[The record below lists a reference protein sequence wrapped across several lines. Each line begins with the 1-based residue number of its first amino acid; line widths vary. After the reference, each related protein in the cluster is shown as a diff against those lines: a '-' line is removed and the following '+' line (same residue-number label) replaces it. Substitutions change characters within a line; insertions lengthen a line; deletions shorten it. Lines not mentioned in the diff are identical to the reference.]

1 MDILDFLLLLIVV
14 AFAVSGYRQGF
25 VVGVVSFAGFLGGL
39 ALGFVV
45 IPVFLDRM
53 SSGLLPSVIAL
64 CAVLALAVVGQVLG
78 SMLGAKL
85 REAITW
91 QPAQLVDAV
100 SGAVVSVVA
109 VLMVAWFLG
118 LALFTSSVPTVSDQ
132 VRGSSILKGMTQVL
146 PSGATQWFNS
156 FSKVLDRNG
165 FPQVF
170 APFQA
175 ENPADVPPPDQTLLA
190 SPVVQQTRASI
201 VKIRGQ
207 APSCGKD
214 IEGSGF
220 VYARGKVM
228 TNAHVVGGTRS
239 LIVRQSNGRQYGATV
254 VLFDPKRDLAVLDVP
269 GLTATPLP
277 FADDNNGGV
286 GKAGD
291 SALVIGYPQD
301 GPFHVDAARI
311 REQIIATGADI
322 YSNGNVRREVF
333 SLFAQ
338 VQQGNSGG
346 PLIATDGRVYGVVF
360 AKSLEDRDTGYAL
373 TAKEVQSD
381 ADAGRT
387 TDQPVNTEA
396 CAI

>member
-1 MDILDFLLLLIVV
+1 MDILDILLLLIVA

-39 ALGFVV
+39 ALGFVIV
-45 IPVFLDRM
+45 PSFLDR
-53 SSGLLPSVIAL
+53 SSASLLASVIAL

-78 SMLGAKL
+78 SMLGGKL

-91 QPAQLVDAV
+91 EPARLVDAV

-118 LALFTSSVPTVSDQ
+118 LALFTSSVPTISDQ
-132 VRGSSILKGMTQVL
+132 VRSSSILKGMTQVL
-146 PSGATQWFNS
+146 PQGANQWFNG
-156 FSKVLDRNG
+156 FSNILNRNG

-175 ENPADVPPPDQTLLA
+175 EDPANVPAPDQSLLG
-190 SPVVQQTRASI
+190 SPVIAADRASI

-220 VYARGKVM
+220 VYAPGKVM

-239 LIVRQSNGRQYGATV
+239 LVVRQSDNRQYAATV
-254 VLFDPKRDLAVLDVP
+254 VLFDPKRDIAILDVP
-269 GLTATPLP
+269 SLKAPQLN
-277 FADDNNGGV
+277 FDLA
-286 GKAGD
+286 GKAND
-291 SALVIGYPQD
+291 SALVVGYPED
-301 GPFHVDAARI
+301 GPFSVDPARI
-311 REQIIATGADI
+311 REQITATGADI
-322 YSNGNVRREVF
+322 YSSGNVRRQVF
-333 SLFAQ
+333 ALYAQ

-346 PLIATDGRVYGVVF
+346 PLLSTDGRVLGVVF
-360 AKSLEDRDTGYAL
+360 AKSLEDKNTGYAL
-373 TAKEVQSD
+373 TAQEVSSD
-381 ADAGRT
+381 AAAGAA
-387 TDQPVNTEA
+387 TDVPVNTQA

>member
-1 MDILDFLLLLIVV
+1 MDILDILLLLIVA

-39 ALGFVV
+39 ALGFVIV
-45 IPVFLDRM
+45 PSFLDR
-53 SSGLLPSVIAL
+53 SSASLLASVIAL

-78 SMLGAKL
+78 SMLGGKL

-91 QPAQLVDAV
+91 EPARLVDAV

-118 LALFTSSVPTVSDQ
+118 LALFTSSVPTISDQ
-132 VRGSSILKGMTQVL
+132 VRSSSILKGMTQVL
-146 PSGATQWFNS
+146 PQGANQWFNG
-156 FSKVLDRNG
+156 FSNILNRNG

-175 ENPADVPPPDQTLLA
+175 EDPANVPAPDQSLLG
-190 SPVVQQTRASI
+190 SPVIASDRASI

-220 VYARGKVM
+220 VYAPGKVM

-239 LIVRQSNGRQYGATV
+239 LVVRQSDNRQYAATV
-254 VLFDPKRDLAVLDVP
+254 VLFDPKRDIAILDVP
-269 GLTATPLP
+269 SLKAPQLN
-277 FADDNNGGV
+277 FDLA
-286 GKAGD
+286 GKAND
-291 SALVIGYPQD
+291 SALVVGYPED
-301 GPFHVDAARI
+301 GPFSVDPARI
-311 REQIIATGADI
+311 REQITATGADI
-322 YSNGNVRREVF
+322 YSSGNVRRQVF
-333 SLFAQ
+333 ALYAQ

-346 PLIATDGRVYGVVF
+346 PLLSTDGRVLGVVF
-360 AKSLEDRDTGYAL
+360 AKSLEDKNTGYAL
-373 TAKEVQSD
+373 TAQEVSSD
-381 ADAGRT
+381 AAAGAA
-387 TDQPVNTEA
+387 TDVPVNTQA

>member
-1 MDILDFLLLLIVV
+1 MDILDILLLLIVA

-39 ALGFVV
+39 ALGFVIV
-45 IPVFLDRM
+45 PTFLK
-53 SSGLLPSVIAL
+53 SSSSSLLASVIAL

-91 QPAQLVDAV
+91 QPAQMVDAV
-100 SGAVVSVVA
+100 SGAVVSVIA

-118 LALFTSSVPTVSDQ
+118 LALFTSSVPTISDQ
-132 VRGSSILKGMTQVL
+132 VRSSSILKGMTQVL
-146 PSGATQWFNS
+146 PQGANQWFGS
-156 FSKVLDRNG
+156 FSNILNRNG

-175 ENPADVPPPDQTLLA
+175 EDPANVPAPDQSLLN
-190 SPVVQQTRASI
+190 SPVIAADRASI

-220 VYARGKVM
+220 VYAPGKVM

-239 LIVRQSNGRQYGATV
+239 LVVRQSDNRQYPATV
-254 VLFDPKRDLAVLDVP
+254 VLFDPKRDIAVLDVP
-269 GLTATPLP
+269 KLKASPLD
-277 FADDNNGGV
+277 FDLN
-286 GKAGD
+286 GKAND
-291 SALVIGYPQD
+291 SSLVVGYPED
-301 GPFHVDAARI
+301 GPFSVDPARI
-311 REQIIATGADI
+311 REQITATGADI
-322 YSNGNVRREVF
+322 YSDGNVRRQVF
-333 SLFAQ
+333 ALYAQ

-346 PLIATDGRVYGVVF
+346 PLLGTDGRVLGVVF
-360 AKSLEDRDTGYAL
+360 AKSLEDKNTGYAL
-373 TAKEVQSD
+373 TAQEVSSD
-381 ADAGRT
+381 AAAGAA
-387 TDQPVNTEA
+387 TDVAVNTQA

>member
-1 MDILDFLLLLIVV
+1 MDILDILLLLVV
-14 AFAVSGYRQGF
+14 AAFAVSGYRQGF

-39 ALGFVV
+39 ALGFVI
-45 IPVFLDRM
+45 IPTFLNR
-53 SSGLLPSVIAL
+53 SSSSLLASVIAL

-78 SMLGAKL
+78 SMLGGKL

-100 SGAVVSVVA
+100 SGAVVSVIA

-118 LALFTSSVPTVSDQ
+118 LALFTSSVPTISDQ
-132 VRGSSILKGMTQVL
+132 VRSSSILKGMTQVL
-146 PSGATQWFNS
+146 PQGSNQWFNG
-156 FSKVLDRNG
+156 FSNILNRNG

-175 ENPADVPPPDQTLLA
+175 EDPANVPAPDPALLN
-190 SPVVQQTRASI
+190 SPVIAADRASI

-220 VYARGKVM
+220 VYAPGKVM

-239 LIVRQSNGRQYGATV
+239 LIVRQSNNRQYAATV
-254 VLFDPKRDLAVLDVP
+254 VLFDPKRDIAVLDVP
-269 GLTATPLP
+269 SLKAPQLDFDLNGK
-277 FADDNNGGV
+277 ADD
-286 GKAGD
+286 
-291 SALVIGYPQD
+291 SSLVVGYPED
-301 GPFHVDAARI
+301 GPFTVAAARI
-311 REQIIATGADI
+311 REQITATGADI
-322 YSNGNVRREVF
+322 YSSGNVRRQVF
-333 SLFAQ
+333 SLYAQ

-346 PLIATDGRVYGVVF
+346 PLLSTDGRVLGVVF
-360 AKSLEDRDTGYAL
+360 AKSLEDKNTGYAL
-373 TAKEVQSD
+373 TAQEVSSD
-381 ADAGRT
+381 AAAGAS
-387 TDQPVNTEA
+387 TDVPVNTQA

>member
-1 MDILDFLLLLIVV
+1 MDILDILLLLVV
-14 AFAVSGYRQGF
+14 AAFAVSGYRQGF
-25 VVGVVSFAGFLGGL
+25 VVGVVSFAGFIGGL
-39 ALGFVV
+39 TLGFVLV
-45 IPVFLDRM
+45 PTFLDR
-53 SSGLLPSVIAL
+53 SSSSLLASVIAL

-100 SGAVVSVVA
+100 SGSVVSVIA

-118 LALFTSSVPTVSDQ
+118 LALFTSSVPTISDQ
-132 VRGSSILKGMTQVL
+132 VRSSSILKGMTQVL
-146 PSGATQWFNS
+146 PQGANQWFNG
-156 FSKVLDRNG
+156 FSNILNRNG

-175 ENPADVPPPDQTLLA
+175 EDPANVPAPDQALLI
-190 SPVVQQTRASI
+190 SPVVGADRASI

-220 VYARGKVM
+220 VYAPGKVM

-239 LIVRQSNGRQYGATV
+239 LVVRQSDNRQYAATV
-254 VLFDPKRDLAVLDVP
+254 VLFDPKRDIAVLDVP
-269 GLTATPLP
+269 GLKAPQLN
-277 FADDNNGGV
+277 FDV
-286 GKAGD
+286 SGKAND
-291 SALVIGYPQD
+291 DALVVGYPED
-301 GPFHVDAARI
+301 GPFTVDAARI
-311 REQIIATGADI
+311 REQITATGADI
-322 YSNGNVRREVF
+322 YSNGNVRRQVF
-333 SLFAQ
+333 SLYAQ

-346 PLIATDGRVYGVVF
+346 PLLSSDGRVLGVVF
-360 AKSLEDRDTGYAL
+360 AKSLEDKNTGYAL
-373 TAKEVQSD
+373 TASEVSSD
-381 ADAGRT
+381 ASAGAA
-387 TDQPVNTEA
+387 TDTPVNTQA

>member
-1 MDILDFLLLLIVV
+1 MDILDILLLLVV
-14 AFAVSGYRQGF
+14 AAFAVSGYRQGF

-39 ALGFVV
+39 ALGFVIV
-45 IPVFLDRM
+45 PTFLDR
-53 SSGLLPSVIAL
+53 SSSSLLASVIAL

-78 SMLGAKL
+78 SMLGARL

-91 QPAQLVDAV
+91 QPAQMVDAV

-118 LALFTSSVPTVSDQ
+118 LALFTSSVPTISDQ
-132 VRGSSILKGMTQVL
+132 VRSSSILKGMTQVL
-146 PSGATQWFNS
+146 PQGANQWFNG
-156 FSKVLDRNG
+156 FSNILNRNG

-175 ENPADVPPPDQTLLA
+175 EDPANVPAPDPALLN
-190 SPVVQQTRASI
+190 SPVIGTDRASI

-220 VYARGKVM
+220 VYAPGKVM

-239 LIVRQSNGRQYGATV
+239 LVVRQSNGRQYAATV
-254 VLFDPKRDLAVLDVP
+254 VLFDPKRDIAVLDVP
-269 GLTATPLP
+269 SLKASPLNFDLT
-277 FADDNNGGV
+277 
-286 GKAGD
+286 GKAND
-291 SALVIGYPQD
+291 SSLVVGYPED
-301 GPFHVDAARI
+301 GPFTVDAARI
-311 REQIIATGADI
+311 REQITATGADI
-322 YSNGNVRREVF
+322 YSNGNVRRQVF
-333 SLFAQ
+333 ALYAQ

-346 PLIATDGRVYGVVF
+346 PLLSTDGKVLGVVF
-360 AKSLEDRDTGYAL
+360 AKSLEDKNTGYAL
-373 TAKEVQSD
+373 TAQEVSSD
-381 ADAGRT
+381 AAAGAA
-387 TDQPVNTEA
+387 TDVPVNTQA

>member
-1 MDILDFLLLLIVV
+1 MDILDILLLLVV
-14 AFAVSGYRQGF
+14 AAFAVSGYRQGF

-39 ALGFVV
+39 ALGFVIV
-45 IPVFLDRM
+45 PAFLDR
-53 SSGLLPSVIAL
+53 SSSSLLASVIAL

-78 SMLGAKL
+78 SMLGARL

-91 QPAQLVDAV
+91 QPAQMVDAV
-100 SGAVVSVVA
+100 SGAVVSVIA

-118 LALFTSSVPTVSDQ
+118 LALFTSSVPTISDQ
-132 VRGSSILKGMTQVL
+132 VRSSSILKGMTQVL
-146 PSGATQWFNS
+146 PQGANQWFNG
-156 FSKVLDRNG
+156 FSNVLNRNG

-175 ENPADVPPPDQTLLA
+175 ENPANVPAPDQGLLK
-190 SPVVQQTRASI
+190 SPVIAADQASI

-220 VYARGKVM
+220 VYAPGKVM

-239 LIVRQSNGRQYGATV
+239 LVVRQYNSRQYAATV
-254 VLFDPKRDLAVLDVP
+254 VLFDPKRDIAVLDVP
-269 GLTATPLP
+269 SLKAPQLD
-277 FADDNNGGV
+277 FDLN
-286 GKAGD
+286 GKAND
-291 SALVIGYPQD
+291 SSLVVGYPED
-301 GPFHVDAARI
+301 GPFTVAVARI
-311 REQIIATGADI
+311 REQITATGADI
-322 YSNGNVRREVF
+322 YSSGNVRRQVF

-346 PLIATDGRVYGVVF
+346 PLLSTDGRVLGVVF
-360 AKSLEDRDTGYAL
+360 AKSLEDKNTGYAL
-373 TAKEVQSD
+373 TAQEVSSD
-381 ADAGRT
+381 AAAGAA
-387 TDQPVNTEA
+387 TDVPVNTQA

>member
-1 MDILDFLLLLIVV
+1 MDILDILLLLIVA

-39 ALGFVV
+39 ALGFVIV
-45 IPVFLDRM
+45 PTFLDR
-53 SSGLLPSVIAL
+53 SSSSLLASVIAL

-78 SMLGAKL
+78 SMLGGKL

-91 QPAQLVDAV
+91 QPAQTVDAV
-100 SGAVVSVVA
+100 SGAVVSVIA

-118 LALFTSSVPTVSDQ
+118 LALFTSSVPTISDQ
-132 VRGSSILKGMTQVL
+132 VRSSSILKGMTQVL
-146 PSGATQWFNS
+146 PQGANQWFGS
-156 FSKVLDRNG
+156 FSNVLNRNG

-175 ENPADVPPPDQTLLA
+175 EDPASVPPPDQTLLN
-190 SPVVQQTRASI
+190 SPVIAADRASI

-220 VYARGKVM
+220 VYAPGKVM

-239 LIVRQSNGRQYGATV
+239 LIVRQSTNRQYNATV
-254 VLFDPKRDLAVLDVP
+254 VLFDPKRDIAVLDVP
-269 GLTATPLP
+269 GLKAPKLDFDLT
-277 FADDNNGGV
+277 
-286 GKAGD
+286 GKAND
-291 SALVIGYPQD
+291 SSLVVGYPED
-301 GPFHVDAARI
+301 GPFTVNAARI
-311 REQIIATGADI
+311 REQITATGADI
-322 YSNGNVRREVF
+322 YSNGNVRRQVF
-333 SLFAQ
+333 ALFAQ

-346 PLIATDGRVYGVVF
+346 PLLSTDGRVLGVVF
-360 AKSLEDRDTGYAL
+360 AKSLEDKNTGYAL
-373 TAKEVQSD
+373 TAQEVSSD
-381 ADAGRT
+381 AAAGAAS
-387 TDQPVNTEA
+387 DVPVNTQA

>member
-1 MDILDFLLLLIVV
+1 MDILDILLLLVV
-14 AFAVSGYRQGF
+14 AAFAVSGYRQGF

-39 ALGFVV
+39 ALGFVIV
-45 IPVFLDRM
+45 PAFLDRSA
-53 SSGLLPSVIAL
+53 SSLLASVIAL

-118 LALFTSSVPTVSDQ
+118 LALFSSSVPTISDQ
-132 VRGSSILKGMTQVL
+132 VRSSSILKGMTQVL
-146 PSGATQWFNS
+146 PQGANQWFNG
-156 FSKVLDRNG
+156 FSNVLNRNG

-175 ENPADVPPPDQTLLA
+175 ENPANVPAPDQGLLK
-190 SPVVQQTRASI
+190 SPVIAADQASI

-220 VYARGKVM
+220 VYAPGKVM

-239 LIVRQSNGRQYGATV
+239 LVVRQYNSRQYAATV
-254 VLFDPKRDLAVLDVP
+254 VLFDPKRDIAVLDVP
-269 GLTATPLP
+269 SLKAPQLD
-277 FADDNNGGV
+277 FDLN
-286 GKAGD
+286 GKAND
-291 SALVIGYPQD
+291 SSLVVGYPED
-301 GPFHVDAARI
+301 GPFTVAVARI
-311 REQIIATGADI
+311 REQITATGADI
-322 YSNGNVRREVF
+322 YSSGNVRRQVF

-346 PLIATDGRVYGVVF
+346 PLLSTDGRVLGVVF
-360 AKSLEDRDTGYAL
+360 AKSLEDKNTGYAL
-373 TAKEVQSD
+373 TAQEVSSD
-381 ADAGRT
+381 ASAGASS
-387 TDQPVNTEA
+387 DIPVNTLA

>member
-1 MDILDFLLLLIVV
+1 MDILDILLLLVV
-14 AFAVSGYRQGF
+14 AAFAVSGYRQGF

-39 ALGFVV
+39 ALGFVIV
-45 IPVFLDRM
+45 PTFLDR
-53 SSGLLPSVIAL
+53 SSASLLASVIAL

-91 QPAQLVDAV
+91 QPAQMVDAV
-100 SGAVVSVVA
+100 SGAVVSVIA

-118 LALFTSSVPTVSDQ
+118 LALFTSSVPTISDQ
-132 VRGSSILKGMTQVL
+132 VRSSSILKGMTQVL
-146 PSGATQWFNS
+146 PQGANQWFSS
-156 FSKVLDRNG
+156 FSNVLNRNG

-175 ENPADVPPPDQTLLA
+175 EDPANVPPPDPALLN
-190 SPVVQQTRASI
+190 SPVIAADRASI

-220 VYARGKVM
+220 VYASGKVM

-239 LIVRQSNGRQYGATV
+239 LVVRQSNGKQYAATV
-254 VLFDPKRDLAVLDVP
+254 VLFDPKRDIAVLDVP
-269 GLTATPLP
+269 SLKAPQLNFDLG
-277 FADDNNGGV
+277 
-286 GKAGD
+286 GKAND
-291 SALVIGYPQD
+291 SSLVVGYPED
-301 GPFHVDAARI
+301 GPFTVDAARI
-311 REQIIATGADI
+311 REQITATGADI
-322 YSNGNVRREVF
+322 YSNGNVRRQVF
-333 SLFAQ
+333 ALYAQ

-346 PLIATDGRVYGVVF
+346 PLLSTDGRVLGVVF
-360 AKSLEDRDTGYAL
+360 AKSLEDKNTGYAL
-373 TAKEVQSD
+373 TAQEVSSD
-381 ADAGRT
+381 AQAGAA
-387 TDQPVNTEA
+387 TDVPVNTQA

>member
-1 MDILDFLLLLIVV
+1 MDILDILLLLVV
-14 AFAVSGYRQGF
+14 AAFAVSGYRQGF
-25 VVGVVSFAGFLGGL
+25 VVGVVSFAGFIGGL
-39 ALGFVV
+39 TLGFVLV
-45 IPVFLDRM
+45 PNFLDR
-53 SSGLLPSVIAL
+53 SSSSLLASVIAL

-100 SGAVVSVVA
+100 SGSVVSVIA

-118 LALFTSSVPTVSDQ
+118 LALFTSSVPTISDQ
-132 VRGSSILKGMTQVL
+132 VRSSSILKGMTQVL
-146 PSGATQWFNS
+146 PQGANQWFNG
-156 FSKVLDRNG
+156 FSNILNRNG

-175 ENPADVPPPDQTLLA
+175 EDPANVPAPDQALLN
-190 SPVVQQTRASI
+190 SPVIGADRNSI

-220 VYARGKVM
+220 VYAPGKVM

-239 LIVRQSNGRQYGATV
+239 LVVRQSDNRQYAATV
-254 VLFDPKRDLAVLDVP
+254 VLFDPKRDIAVLDVP
-269 GLTATPLP
+269 GLKAPQLN
-277 FADDNNGGV
+277 FDLS
-286 GKAGD
+286 GKAND
-291 SALVIGYPQD
+291 DALVVGYPED
-301 GPFHVDAARI
+301 GPFTVDAARI
-311 REQIIATGADI
+311 REQITATGADI
-322 YSNGNVRREVF
+322 YSNGNVRRQVF
-333 SLFAQ
+333 SLYAQ

-346 PLIATDGRVYGVVF
+346 PLLSSDGRVLGVVF
-360 AKSLEDRDTGYAL
+360 AKSLEDKNTGYAL
-373 TAKEVQSD
+373 TASEVSSD
-381 ADAGRT
+381 AAAGAA
-387 TDQPVNTEA
+387 TDTPVNTQA

>member
-1 MDILDFLLLLIVV
+1 MDILDILLLLIVA

-25 VVGVVSFAGFLGGL
+25 VVGVVSFAGFIGGL
-39 ALGFVV
+39 SLGFVIV
-45 IPVFLDRM
+45 PAFLDQ
-53 SSGLLPSVIAL
+53 SSTSLLASVIAL

-78 SMLGAKL
+78 SMLGARL

-100 SGAVVSVVA
+100 SGAVVSVIA

-118 LALFTSSVPTVSDQ
+118 LALFTSQVPTVSDQ
-132 VRGSSILKGMTQVL
+132 VRSSSILKGMTQVL
-146 PSGATQWFNS
+146 PQSANTWFSS
-156 FSKVLDRNG
+156 FSKILDRNG

-175 ENPADVPPPDQTLLA
+175 ENPANVPAPDPTLLN
-190 SPVVQQTRASI
+190 SPVVSQTRASI

-220 VYARGKVM
+220 VYAPGKVM

-239 LIVRQSNGRQYGATV
+239 LVVRQSNGRQYAATV
-254 VLFDPKRDLAVLDVP
+254 VLFDPRRDIAVLDVP
-269 GLTATPLP
+269 SLKAQPLS
-277 FADDNNGGV
+277 FEQD

-291 SALVIGYPQD
+291 SSLVIGYPED

-311 REQIIATGADI
+311 RELITATGADI
-322 YSNGNVRREVF
+322 YSNGNVRRQVF

-346 PLIATDGRVYGVVF
+346 PLLSTDGRVLGVVF
-360 AKSLEDRDTGYAL
+360 AKSLEDKNTGYAL
-373 TAKEVQSD
+373 TAQEVASD
-381 ADAGRT
+381 AQSGLS
-387 TDQPVNTEA
+387 TDNPVDTEA

>member
-1 MDILDFLLLLIVV
+1 MDILDLLLLLVVV

-39 ALGFVV
+39 WLGFVIV
-45 IPVFLDRM
+45 PVFLDRM
-53 SSGLLPSVIAL
+53 SAGLLPSVIAL

-78 SMLGAKL
+78 SMLGSKL

-91 QPAQLVDAV
+91 QPAQMVDAA

-118 LALFTSSVPTVSDQ
+118 LALWTSSVPTISDQ
-132 VRGSSILKGMTQVL
+132 VRSSSILKGMTRVL
-146 PSGATQWFNS
+146 PQNATQWFNS
-156 FSKVLDRNG
+156 FSRILDRNG

-175 ENPADVPPPDQTLLA
+175 ENPTNVPAPDQALLD
-190 SPVVQQTRASI
+190 SPVVSQTKPSI
-201 VKIRGQ
+201 VKVRGQ

-228 TNAHVVGGTRS
+228 TNAHVVGGTRT
-239 LIVRQSNGRQYGATV
+239 LVVQQSNGRQYSATV
-254 VLFDPKRDLAVLDVP
+254 VVFDPRRDIAVLDVP
-269 GLTATPLP
+269 ELNAAPLP
-277 FADDNNGGV
+277 FLDD
-286 GKAGD
+286 GKSGD
-291 SALVIGYPQD
+291 SALVVGYPQD
-301 GPFHVDAARI
+301 GPFHIDPARI
-311 REQIIATGADI
+311 REQITATGADI
-322 YSNGNVRREVF
+322 YSTGNVRREVF
-333 SLFAQ
+333 SLYAQ

-346 PLIATDGRVYGVVF
+346 PLLSTDGRVLGVVF
-360 AKSLEDRDTGYAL
+360 AKSLEDKNTGYAL
-373 TAKEVQSD
+373 TAKEVASD
-381 ADAGRT
+381 AQNGLSAVR
-387 TDQPVNTEA
+387 PVNTQA

>member
-1 MDILDFLLLLIVV
+1 MDILDILLLLVV
-14 AFAVSGYRQGF
+14 AAFAVSGYRQGF
-25 VVGVVSFAGFLGGL
+25 VVGVVSFAGFIGGL
-39 ALGFVV
+39 TLGFVLV
-45 IPVFLDRM
+45 PTFLDR
-53 SSGLLPSVIAL
+53 SSSSLLASVIAL

-100 SGAVVSVVA
+100 SGSVVSVIA

-118 LALFTSSVPTVSDQ
+118 LALFTSSVPTISDQ
-132 VRGSSILKGMTQVL
+132 VRSSSILKGMTQVL
-146 PSGATQWFNS
+146 PQGANQWFNG
-156 FSKVLDRNG
+156 FSNILNRNG

-175 ENPADVPPPDQTLLA
+175 EDPANVPAPDQALLH
-190 SPVVQQTRASI
+190 SPVVGADRASI

-220 VYARGKVM
+220 VYAPGKVM

-239 LIVRQSNGRQYGATV
+239 LVVRQSDNRQYAATV
-254 VLFDPKRDLAVLDVP
+254 VLFDPKRDIAVLDVP
-269 GLTATPLP
+269 GLKAPQLN
-277 FADDNNGGV
+277 FDV
-286 GKAGD
+286 SGKAND
-291 SALVIGYPQD
+291 DALVVGYPED
-301 GPFHVDAARI
+301 GPFTVDAARI
-311 REQIIATGADI
+311 REQITATGADI
-322 YSNGNVRREVF
+322 YSNGNVRRQVF
-333 SLFAQ
+333 SLYAQ

-346 PLIATDGRVYGVVF
+346 PLLSSDGRVLGVVF
-360 AKSLEDRDTGYAL
+360 AKSLEDKNTGYAL
-373 TAKEVQSD
+373 TASEVSSD
-381 ADAGRT
+381 ASAGAA
-387 TDQPVNTEA
+387 TDTPVNTQA

>member
-39 ALGFVV
+39 ALGFVI
-45 IPVFLDRM
+45 IPVFLKRM

-78 SMLGAKL
+78 SILGSRL
-85 REAITW
+85 REAVTW
-91 QPAQLVDAV
+91 QPAQMVDAV
-100 SGAVVSVVA
+100 SGSVVSVIA
-109 VLMVAWFLG
+109 VLQVAWFLG
-118 LALFTSSVPTVSDQ
+118 LALVSSTVPAIGDQ
-132 VRGSSILKGMTQVL
+132 VRSSSILKGMAQVM
-146 PSGATQWFNS
+146 PSGAQNWFNS

-175 ENPADVPPPDQTLLA
+175 ENPASVAPPDPAVMNLPAVRTA
-190 SPVVQQTRASI
+190 RASI
-201 VKIRGQ
+201 VKVLGQ

-220 VYARGKVM
+220 VFSGGKVM
-228 TNAHVVGGTRS
+228 TNAHVVGGTRQ
-239 LIVRQSNGRQYGATV
+239 LAVKQSDGRSYTAHV
-254 VLFDPKRDLAVLDVP
+254 VLFDPKRDVAVLDVP

-277 FADDNNGGV
+277 FVLD
-286 GKAGD
+286 GKSGD
-291 SALVIGYPQD
+291 SAIVAGYPQN
-301 GPFHVDAARI
+301 GPFTVGAARI
-311 REQIIATGADI
+311 REQITATGQDI
-322 YSNGNVRREVF
+322 YSSGNVRRQVF
-333 SLFAQ
+333 SLYAQ

-346 PLIATDGRVYGVVF
+346 PLLTTDGRVYGVVF
-360 AKSLEDRDTGYAL
+360 AKSLEDKNTGYAL
-373 TAKEVQSD
+373 TADEVASD
-381 ADAGRT
+381 AAAGKASST
-387 TDQPVNTEA
+387 PVQTEA

>member
-1 MDILDFLLLLIVV
+1 MDILDILLLLVV
-14 AFAVSGYRQGF
+14 AAFAVSGYRQGF

-39 ALGFVV
+39 ALGFVIV
-45 IPVFLDRM
+45 PAFLDR
-53 SSGLLPSVIAL
+53 SSSSLLASVIAL

-78 SMLGAKL
+78 SMLGVRL

-118 LALFTSSVPTVSDQ
+118 LALFSSSVPTISDQ
-132 VRGSSILKGMTQVL
+132 VRSSSILKGMTQVL
-146 PSGATQWFNS
+146 PQGANQWFNG
-156 FSKVLDRNG
+156 FSNVLNRNG

-175 ENPADVPPPDQTLLA
+175 ENPANVPAPDQGLLK
-190 SPVVQQTRASI
+190 SPVIAADQASI

-220 VYARGKVM
+220 VYAPGKVM

-239 LIVRQSNGRQYGATV
+239 LVVRQYNSRQYAATV
-254 VLFDPKRDLAVLDVP
+254 VLFDPKRDIAVLDVP
-269 GLTATPLP
+269 SLKAPQLD
-277 FADDNNGGV
+277 FDLN
-286 GKAGD
+286 GKAND
-291 SALVIGYPQD
+291 SSLVVGYPED
-301 GPFHVDAARI
+301 GPFTVAVARI
-311 REQIIATGADI
+311 REQITATGADI
-322 YSNGNVRREVF
+322 YSSGNVRRQVF

-346 PLIATDGRVYGVVF
+346 PLLSTDGRVLGVVF
-360 AKSLEDRDTGYAL
+360 AKSLEDKNTGYAL
-373 TAKEVQSD
+373 TAQEVSSD
-381 ADAGRT
+381 ASAGASS
-387 TDQPVNTEA
+387 DIPVNTLA

>member
-1 MDILDFLLLLIVV
+1 MDILDLLLLLIVA

-39 ALGFVV
+39 SLGFVI
-45 IPVFLDRM
+45 IPAFLDG
-53 SSGLLPSVIAL
+53 SSAGLLPSVIAL

-78 SMLGAKL
+78 SMLGSKL

-91 QPAQLVDAV
+91 QPAQMVDAI

-109 VLMVAWFLG
+109 VLLVAWFLG
-118 LALFTSSVPTVSDQ
+118 LALFTSTVPTVSDQ
-132 VRGSSILKGMTQVL
+132 VRSSSILNGMSRVL
-146 PSGATQWFNS
+146 PANANTWFNS
-156 FSKVLDRNG
+156 FSRILDRNG

-175 ENPADVPPPDQTLLA
+175 ENPTDVPAPDPALMN
-190 SPVVQQTRASI
+190 SPVVSQTRASI

-220 VYARGKVM
+220 VYAPGKVM

-239 LIVRQSNGRQYGATV
+239 VVVRQSNSKQYTATV
-254 VLFDPKRDLAVLDVP
+254 VLFDPKRDIAVLDVP
-269 GLTATPLP
+269 DLTATPLS
-277 FADDNNGGV
+277 FLQD
-286 GKAGD
+286 GKSGD
-291 SALVIGYPQD
+291 SALVVGYPQD
-301 GPFHVDAARI
+301 GPFHVDPARI
-311 REQIIATGADI
+311 REQITATGADI
-322 YSNGNVRREVF
+322 YSIGNVRREVF
-333 SLFAQ
+333 SLYAQ

-346 PLIATDGRVYGVVF
+346 PLLSTDGRVLGVVF
-360 AKSLEDRDTGYAL
+360 AKSLEDKNTGYAL
-373 TAKEVQSD
+373 TAQEVASD
-381 ADAGRT
+381 AQTGARST
-387 TDQPVNTEA
+387 APVNTQA